1 MRKKL
6 IYYRRIIMNKLEV
19 YVIGV
24 LCGIVLACVL
34 AQPFGMV
41 MNEIEAYMDYKE
53 EQQNTSAIERFLVDL
68 QEEAGFEL
76 TIKK

>member
-1 MRKKL
+1 
-6 IYYRRIIMNKLEV
+6 MNKLEV